1 MDPKIKIG
9 EVSYNERLQT
19 LDMLPLCYAREIQD
33 LVFFYKAL
41 YGYVDVDINSYV
53 SFINH
58 DRSRQT
64 LNPSLLL
71 QVPLCRTT
79 TFKNSYFN
87 RTVHLW
93 NSVCRTALPNNFWTL
108 SSFKNFLHRTY
119 SLLRNSV
126 FEVDMPCTWS
136 LVRDCPCHR

>member
-1 MDPKIKIG
+1 
-9 EVSYNERLQT
+9 
-19 LDMLPLCYAREIQD
+19 MLSLCYVREIQD

-41 YGYVDVDINSYV
+41 YGYVDVDISNYV

-58 DRSRQT
+58 NRSRLT

-87 RTVHLW
+87 RTVHRCVELLYLTT
-93 NSVCRTALPNNFWTL
+93 SGHYLVLRTFFIGLTRP
-108 SSFKNFLHRTY
+108 Y
-119 SLLRNSV
+119 V
-126 FEVDMPCTWS
+126 I
-136 LVRDCPCHR
+136 